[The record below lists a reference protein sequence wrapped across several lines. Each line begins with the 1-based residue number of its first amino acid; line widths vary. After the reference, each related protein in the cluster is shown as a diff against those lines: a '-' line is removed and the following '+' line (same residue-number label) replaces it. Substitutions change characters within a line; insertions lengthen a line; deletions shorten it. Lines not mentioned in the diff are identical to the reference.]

1 MGRRAAL
8 SQATGEEMDA
18 VAWAVDEVW
27 PLVVTAIVV
36 VYLVAMARMA
46 EREPTE
52 APEKPAALE
61 GYDVEWCPTC
71 SVWVPAKTPWCGVKG
86 CARPHRTL

>member
-1 MGRRAAL
+1 MAGALGWRAMFEL
-8 SQATGEEMDA
+8 F
-18 VAWAVDEVW
+18 AWALDEIW
-27 PLVVTAIVV
+27 PLAVTAIVV

-52 APEKPAALE
+52 MPKKPASLE

>member
-1 MGRRAAL
+1 
-8 SQATGEEMDA
+8 MDA
-18 VAWAVDEVW
+18 IAWVIDEVW
-27 PLVVTAIVV
+27 PLAVTAIVV

-52 APEKPAALE
+52 APKKPASLE